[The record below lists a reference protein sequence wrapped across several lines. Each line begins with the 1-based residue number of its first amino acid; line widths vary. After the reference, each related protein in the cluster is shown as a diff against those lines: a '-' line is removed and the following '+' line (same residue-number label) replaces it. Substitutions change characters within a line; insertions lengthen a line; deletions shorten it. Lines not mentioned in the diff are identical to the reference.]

1 METSTLSSIPS
12 SASSSAHNKKLKKTA
27 KTAYNTKLGLT
38 PDVVESAKKS
48 LFEFAQREEE
58 CVEPGSSE
66 VVVQENVPLDAF
78 LTYRERDVRL
88 PVRVYLCNG
97 KIIINEIPTLVHA
110 GVSALIKILMGS
122 WNRRDLRYFDDATM
136 ILGTNSAKEPDSMV
150 LPLRRPQPPPAQ
162 AMDRL
167 GNPYPT

>member
-66 VVVQENVPLDAF
+66 VVVQENVQLDAF

-97 KIIINEIPTLVHA
+97 KIIINEIPTVIHA
-110 GVSALIKILMGS
+110 RVSATLKGELYS
-122 WNRRDLRYFDDATM
+122 WNHRDLGYFDDATM
-136 ILGTNSAKEPDSMV
+136 ILGPNTAKEPDSMV
-150 LPLRRPQPPPAQ
+150 RPVRRP
-162 AMDRL
+162 
-167 GNPYPT
+167 